1 LVKAYID
8 SLVVGVEIPM
18 EQSAERIKQVAM
30 EFDNALETRDVE
42 RVVSAFT
49 EDCEIELLGITLK
62 GREGARRWIEWLLA
76 NIPEIEF
83 EPVTIM
89 VEGGVFFE
97 EFVVTARRSDGSEL
111 KSKQAEVLVFEDY
124 RLKSLRLYFDRLDFS
139 DLITGN
145 IVSRKIV
152 ESVKSRSLKGLL

>member
-8 SLVVGVEIPM
+8 SLVVGMEIPM